1 MNDKQLALEAVRLPR
16 GTLGT
21 LTLQFAPGVHLLT
34 GPNGIGKTSLLNA
47 IAGSLP
53 LVSGA
58 IRFGGAPLDHAAA
71 RVVLAPN
78 APPDIPWIRSGLLL
92 DFIGSL
98 YPATRRDAATASTI
112 VEELGVTPFM
122 DAPLGTLSAGTARK
136 LLLAAALIAA
146 PPVMLFDEPT
156 NDIDAASSACF
167 IRRVGE
173 AARHSV
179 VLITTH
185 HTADLDALAPRVLP
199 LHVPAGTPPA

>member
-1 MNDKQLALEAVRLPR
+1 MNDTCLELNAVRLPR

-53 LVSGA
+53 LAGGE
-58 IRFGGAPLDHAAA
+58 IRFGGKLLDHSAA

-98 YPATRRDAATASTI
+98 YPATRRDAAAAASI
-112 VEELGVTPFM
+112 VEELGITPFL

-146 PPVMLFDEPT
+146 PPVLLFDEPT
-156 NDIDAASSACF
+156 NDIDSASSARF
-167 IRRVGE
+167 IQRVGE

-199 LHVPAGTPPA
+199 LVSAGSS